1 MNKKPAVLTLSI
13 GIACALLT
21 VVFALD
27 LGGIST
33 LLPEA
38 YKAVWGFGGCAAALL
53 VCGAFALAHK
63 PTKTEL
69 IEQDDERNK
78 AINGKAAL
86 LAFEVFSILVPL
98 AGLVLYIVGEVSRG
112 RAARAHR
119 RGNPWPPSST
129 SRRSGASR
137 RRCKRTR
144 RRALAHGILRLRCR
158 LRGSP
163 LRSASRCSGFNSP
176 LDC

>member
-86 LAFEVFSILVPL
+86 FAFEVFSILVPL
-98 AGLVLYIVGEVSRG
+98 VGLVLYVVGEVSVAGLLVLIGVEIVATVVYFAQIG
-112 RAARAHR
+112 RFQK
-119 RGNPWPPSST
+119 T
-129 SRRSGASR
+129 M
-137 RRCKRTR
+137 
-144 RRALAHGILRLRCR
+144 
-158 LRGSP
+158 
-163 LRSASRCSGFNSP
+163 
-176 LDC
+176 

>member
-13 GIACALLT
+13 GIACALI
-21 VVFALD
+21 VVAFAFD

-53 VCGAFALAHK
+53 ICGAFALAHK
-63 PTKTEL
+63 PTRSEL

-86 LAFEVFSILVPL
+86 LAFEAFSILVPL
-98 AGLVLYIVGEVSRG
+98 VGLVLFVVGETSIAGLLTLVGVEIVALIVYFVQIG
-112 RAARAHR
+112 RFQK
-119 RGNPWPPSST
+119 T
-129 SRRSGASR
+129 M
-137 RRCKRTR
+137 
-144 RRALAHGILRLRCR
+144 
-158 LRGSP
+158 
-163 LRSASRCSGFNSP
+163 
-176 LDC
+176 